1 MMISD
6 PVQLGALDPALAA
19 QGAYATAGVP
29 LRAGGRVI
37 GVVQVTSRR
46 PREFTPH
53 EMRLLE
59 TFADRVALA
68 VDNASAYE
76 REREIAAII
85 QQTLLP
91 PQRVQLPGVNVAGR
105 YLSSREVGGDFYAV
119 LPLEEGRVGLAIAD
133 VAGKGIPAATLSA
146 RARYLLEAFALDTP
160 RPDEVLT
167 RLNRVLAQGAD
178 SRFVSLFYGILD
190 LRRGCF
196 AFARAGHLPPFL
208 VSAGTA
214 SPVPLE
220 PPGLLLGVDIAAT
233 YLTAEVPVGPGD
245 LLLMF
250 TDGITEARR
259 QDGEQFGEQR
269 VSALATA
276 CAGAFPAD
284 VVERVMD
291 ALATWAGTAP
301 ADDQTVVAVRF
312 DPPDALHAR
321 SSAGRASI
329 D

>member
-1 MMISD
+1 MISD
-6 PVQLGALDPALAA
+6 PAHLATFDPGLAA
-19 QGAYATAGVP
+19 EGAYAAAGVP

-37 GVVQVTSRR
+37 GVVQVSSRR
-46 PREFTPH
+46 PREFTPN

-91 PQRVQLPGVNVAGR
+91 PQHVQLPGVMVAGR

-119 LPLEEGRVGLAIAD
+119 LPLEEARVGLAIAD

-146 RARYLLEAFALDTP
+146 RARYLLEAFSLDA
-160 RPDEVLT
+160 RPPDTVLT
-167 RLNRVLAQGAD
+167 RLNRVLVRDAD

-190 LRRGCF
+190 ARRGRF

-208 VSAGTA
+208 VPAGTA
-214 SPVPLE
+214 TPVALE
-220 PPGLLLGVDIAAT
+220 PPGLLLGVDVAAT
-233 YLTAEVPVGPGD
+233 YVTSEVPVGPGD
-245 LLLMF
+245 LLIMF

-259 QDGEQFGEQR
+259 QDGEQFGEHR
-269 VSALATA
+269 VSMLAGG
-276 CAGAFPAD
+276 CAGALPEE
-284 VVERVMD
+284 VVARVMD
-291 ALATWAGTAP
+291 AVAAWAGSAP
-301 ADDQTVVAVRF
+301 ADDQTILAVRIERA
-312 DPPDALHAR
+312 DDGHLHAN
-321 SSAGRASI
+321 AGRGR
-329 D
+329 